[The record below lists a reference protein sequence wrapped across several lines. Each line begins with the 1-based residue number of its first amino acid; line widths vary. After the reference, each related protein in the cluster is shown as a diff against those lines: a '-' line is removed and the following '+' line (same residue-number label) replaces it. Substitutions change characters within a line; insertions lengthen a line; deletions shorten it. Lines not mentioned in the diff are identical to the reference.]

1 MYQRFYPASQTGW
14 QIVSKS
20 FQPRWQ
26 NVQQLSLFNFSL
38 LSFQPSGRISVKQT
52 QQTNQTHCDYIGVL
66 PHDDWTPQTKNAEM
80 QKSRYSLGFLRRKG
94 IQNTWGDGCSS
105 WRTSAQQ
112 LKWKSSR
119 KAFGVYSPTNRETN
133 QVFSLLR
140 RTSVLGA
147 SAQDLR
153 FPTRSI
159 HFLVQ
164 FWSNRQYRGRRRIRP
179 NVTSGV
185 LSHCKPFNSTCSW
198 NLWSDVR
205 VTSAF
210 SFRFL
215 DEIVEHFH

>member
-1 MYQRFYPASQTGW
+1 MFNSCLCSISACSVFNLLAEYPSSKHNKPIRPTATTLAYFPMMTGLHKQKMLKCKNPVIPLAS
-14 QIVSKS
+14 
-20 FQPRWQ
+20 
-26 NVQQLSLFNFSL
+26 
-38 LSFQPSGRISVKQT
+38 
-52 QQTNQTHCDYIGVL
+52 
-66 PHDDWTPQTKNAEM
+66 
-80 QKSRYSLGFLRRKG
+80 LRRKG

-153 FPTRSI
+153 FLTRSI

-185 LSHCKPFNSTCSW
+185 LSHCNCKPFNSTCSW

-210 SFRFL
+210 SFPFFGWNRRTFSL
-215 DEIVEHFH
+215 ECVTHGRSGLFTHSYTM